1 MTWNGNTWRCL
12 QVMEINPFHENLIYI
27 LEHSDIQAPKKS
39 LLAVAGREI
48 LGMARCY
55 EKDGSSFLTGN
66 DPVNALASFAYAAG
80 WLDTGR
86 YIGIITSN
94 RPLCR
99 NLLSNNTSIPG
110 NFHHKLVE
118 KACRYQRLLDSA
130 TTSSAPGSET
140 GISWYDG
147 GERVIAVATAYLT
160 GGMMFVRMER
170 YEDALAC
177 FSYGHA
183 WLDAALR
190 AGIIRIIGN
199 RHLFAI

>member
-1 MTWNGNTWRCL
+1 
-12 QVMEINPFHENLIYI
+12 MEIKMFHENLIFV
-27 LEHSDIQAPKKS
+27 LENSDILTPPKS
-39 LLAVAGREI
+39 LLALAGMEI

-86 YIGIITSN
+86 GIGLISSN
-94 RPLCR
+94 RRLCR
-99 NLLSNNTSIPG
+99 NLLSDNTSIPG

-130 TTSSAPGSET
+130 TTSSTPGSET
-140 GISWYDG
+140 GIRWYDG

-160 GGMMFVRMER
+160 GGRMFVRMER

-199 RHLFAI
+199 RNLFAI

>member
-1 MTWNGNTWRCL
+1 MTWNVNTWRCL
-12 QVMEINPFHENLIYI
+12 QVMEIKTFHKDLIFVLEYSCI
-27 LEHSDIQAPKKS
+27 LAPPKS
-39 LLAVAGREI
+39 LLALAGMEI

-55 EKDGSSFLTGN
+55 EKDGNSFLTGN
-66 DPVNALASFAYAAG
+66 DPVNACASFAYAAG
-80 WLDTGR
+80 WLDTGS
-86 YIGIITSN
+86 YIGIITSD

-99 NLLSNNTSIPG
+99 KMLSNNALIPG
-110 NFHHKLVE
+110 NFHHHLVE

-140 GISWYDG
+140 GIHWYKG

-160 GGMMFVRMER
+160 GGKMFVRVER

-177 FSYGHA
+177 FSYGHG

-190 AGIIRIIGN
+190 AGIIRITGN
-199 RHLFAI
+199 RDLFSI

>member
-1 MTWNGNTWRCL
+1 
-12 QVMEINPFHENLIYI
+12 MEIKMFHENLIFV
-27 LEHSDIQAPKKS
+27 LENSDILAPPKS
-39 LLAVAGREI
+39 LLAFAGMEI

-86 YIGIITSN
+86 GIGLISSN
-94 RPLCR
+94 RRLCR
-99 NLLSNNTSIPG
+99 NLLSDNTSIPG

-130 TTSSAPGSET
+130 TISSTPGSET
-140 GISWYDG
+140 GIHWYDG

-160 GGMMFVRMER
+160 GGRMFVRMER

-199 RHLFAI
+199 RNLFAI